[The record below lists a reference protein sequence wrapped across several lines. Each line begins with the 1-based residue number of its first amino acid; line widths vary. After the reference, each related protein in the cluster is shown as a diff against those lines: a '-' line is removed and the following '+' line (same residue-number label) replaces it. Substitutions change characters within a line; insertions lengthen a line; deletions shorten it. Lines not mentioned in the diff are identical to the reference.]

1 MDLGKLEASDWRS
14 TVSQDDQPNPTV
26 LDLYKLSVE
35 MADRVSARRGT
46 ANAFFLSAQTAMV
59 SVLGLAQRQFAQ
71 IHWVAYL
78 AISLAGVV
86 MSLSWWL
93 QLRSYRDLNAAKF
106 SVINNIEKV
115 LPVKMFTE
123 EWEALKRDPLPPLRR
138 RYAELGLVERV
149 VPFVF
154 AALYMLLFAARVAS

>member
-1 MDLGKLEASDWRS
+1 MDLEELETPDWCS
-14 TVSQDDQPNPTV
+14 AMSQAQSRDPRV
-26 LDLYKLSVE
+26 IELYKLSVE

-59 SVLGLAQRQFAQ
+59 SVLGLAQRQLAQ
-71 IHWVAYL
+71 IHWLAYL
-78 AISLAGVV
+78 AISVAGVT

-106 SVINNIEKV
+106 TVINNIEKN
-115 LPVKMFTE
+115 LPVKIFTE
-123 EWEALKRDPLPPLRR
+123 EWEALKRDPLPPLRK

-154 AALYMLLFAARVAS
+154 AALYLLLFAGRVAL

>member
-1 MDLGKLEASDWRS
+1 MSESHSPDPRELE
-14 TVSQDDQPNPTV
+14 
-26 LDLYKLSVE
+26 LYKLSVE

-59 SVLGLAQRQFAQ
+59 SVLGLTQRQLAQ
-71 IHWVAYL
+71 INWMACL
-78 AISLAGVV
+78 AISLAGIA

-106 SVINNIEKV
+106 AVINNIEKK
-115 LPVKMFTE
+115 LPIKIFTE
-123 EWEALKRDPLPPLRR
+123 EWQTLKRDPLPPLRK
-138 RYAELGLVERV
+138 RYAELGIVERV

-154 AALYMLLFAARVAS
+154 AALYVLLFAARVSL